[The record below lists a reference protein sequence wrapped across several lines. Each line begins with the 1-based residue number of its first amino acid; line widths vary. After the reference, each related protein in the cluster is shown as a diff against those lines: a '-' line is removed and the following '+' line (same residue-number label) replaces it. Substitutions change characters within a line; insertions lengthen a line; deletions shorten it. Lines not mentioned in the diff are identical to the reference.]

1 MSFLNVV
8 ASLFI
13 EMAPYLLLG
22 ISFVALLDL
31 FVSQDFVVKH
41 TGKNSFASVIKS
53 AVLGVP
59 LPLCSCGV
67 IPTSVYLS
75 KSGASKP
82 AVVSFLIS
90 TPQTGIDSIVA
101 TYGMLGP
108 IFAIFRPIAAFVM
121 GILCGAVEMF
131 VTKSTSQNDNN
142 LTKNVNL
149 KIQEYTSTSANPK
162 FSTRFVSSL
171 KYAFVDFIDD
181 ISVQF
186 FWGLLVAGVIAF
198 FVPNDFFTKYF
209 EGNEFLAMFAVLLL
223 GIPMYVCATASIPVA
238 VTLMMKG
245 FSPGVAY
252 VFLVSGPVSNAAS
265 IAILSKTLGK
275 KSLLIYIGI
284 VTVAAIVF
292 GYILNGFFNITGVD
306 PLTQMLHIHSHE
318 MDFSLWQ
325 LLLSTFFF
333 LLLILSYYRKF
344 INKFFVKKEDK
355 MSGKKFKIEG
365 MTCNHCVM
373 NVTKA
378 IQTVAE
384 VTDVKV
390 DLNEGLALVEGEFNV
405 ESIRNAVE
413 SIGYSFKGE
422 L

>member
-1 MSFLNVV
+1 MPFLNAV
-8 ASLFI
+8 ASIFI

-22 ISFVALLDL
+22 ISFVALLNI
-31 FVSQDFVVKH
+31 FVSKDFVVKH
-41 TGKNSFASVIKS
+41 TGKNDFASVVKS

-67 IPTSVYLS
+67 IPTSVYLL
-75 KSGASKP
+75 KSGASRP
-82 AVVSFLIS
+82 AVISFLIS

-108 IFAIFRPIAAFVM
+108 TFAIFRPIAAFVM
-121 GILCGAVEMF
+121 GILGGAVEMF
-131 VTKSTSQNDNN
+131 VSKDKSQNKINQ
-142 LTKNVNL
+142 TKNLNL
-149 KIQEYTSTSANPK
+149 GTEEYDSTLTNSNFSA
-162 FSTRFVSSL
+162 RVVSSL

-186 FWGLLVAGVIAF
+186 FWGLLVAGAIAF
-198 FVPNDFFTKYF
+198 FVPDDFFAQYF
-209 EGNEFLAMFAVLLL
+209 KGNDLLAMFTVLLL

-245 FSPGVAY
+245 FSAGVAY

-275 KSLLIYIGI
+275 KSLLVYIGI
-284 VTVAAIVF
+284 VTITAIVF
-292 GYILNGFFNITGVD
+292 GYILNEIFSTTGVD
-306 PLTQMLHIHSHE
+306 PHAQMSHIHSHK

-325 LLLSTFFF
+325 FLLSSFFF
-333 LLLILSYYRKF
+333 LLLILSYFRKF
-344 INKFFVKKEDK
+344 IHNFFVKK
-355 MSGKKFKIEG
+355 SGTMKRKKFKIMG

-378 IQTVAE
+378 IQSISGVK
-384 VTDVKV
+384 DVKV
-390 DLNEGLALVEGEFNV
+390 DLYEGSALVEGEFNI

-422 L
+422 M